1 MKIIIAG
8 DSYSA
13 ETDERLLS
21 KKQYTLP
28 HHSWAV
34 EMRKL
39 LPLTNVARPGLSMR
53 DIKQSL
59 TNRSWDL
66 AIINLTTLHRVS
78 IHDPVDTPHKLISD
92 NMKIAQELISLP
104 NAYCWSPFPEW
115 ENDEGVDTIIQPL
128 DDELWWINDKNQCN
142 KVTGNHFTRAGNN
155 KILKHMLYVIRDKKS
170 QALRAK
176 LETMDDEPRDFEKN
190 K

>member
-8 DSYSA
+8 DSYSS
-13 ETDERLLS
+13 ESDYRDGL
-21 KKQYTLP
+21 KNPGYTQP
-28 HHSWAV
+28 HYSWAIEV
-34 EMRKL
+34 RKL

-59 TNRSWDL
+59 TNRFWDL
-66 AIINLTTLHRVS
+66 AIINLTSLHRDS
-78 IHDPVDTPHKLISD
+78 IHDPVGTPHKVISD

-115 ENDEGVDTIIQPL
+115 ENNKGVDTIIQPL
-128 DDELWWINDKNQCN
+128 DDELWWLSDPKRFDL
-142 KVTGNHFTRAGNN
+142 VTGNHFTRVGNN

-170 QALRAK
+170 QALRAT
-176 LETMDDEPRDFEKN
+176 LSTMDDEARG
-190 K
+190 